1 MHTLSPLYLSLAA
14 AACLSVPADPGKQEN
29 ESIYGRQGSAVCNGE
44 TQFPRDASLRPRS
57 RNRSFRTV
65 TQLRPARRNLRVGRM
80 KPELLFISVDGSP
93 WGCSR
98 RERGCCSQRDPER
111 RKMSFWGCLH
121 KLKCRLRLSNRTG
134 KLRVFPRE
142 RCGTVLE
149 KMETF
154 SSSEGRGIA
163 PNAFFTRYI

>member
-1 MHTLSPLYLSLAA
+1 MLLAKR
-14 AACLSVPADPGKQEN
+14 PGAEEN
-29 ESIYGRQGSAVCNGE
+29 EFLGI
-44 TQFPRDASLRPRS
+44 
-57 RNRSFRTV
+57 
-65 TQLRPARRNLRVGRM
+65 
-80 KPELLFISVDGSP
+80 
-93 WGCSR
+93 
-98 RERGCCSQRDPER
+98 
-111 RKMSFWGCLH
+111 CLH